1 MECPPDKILNP
12 YTNRCVKKCPDPT
25 QTRNSLFRCNP
36 AKVPCL
42 ANQYR
47 YKKTGRCRT
56 IKKKRIA
63 TLKKSSSSS
72 SSLYVTPLKK
82 SSSSSHLKKSPSP
95 LKKSSSSSHYV
106 TPLKKSSSSSH
117 YVTPLKK
124 SSSSPL
130 PDLIKYPY
138 DDEKHVLVPN
148 EKQITPTTE
157 AIIRRTPPPKPERTF
172 KSRISEFFFG
182 KKKTPTPSPLDRFSL
197 TNRIYS
203 KSSHSSHSSQEGK
216 IINDLLPEQKFDMFD
231 EVKYK
236 RDYDIFSQHFTGIE
250 KLLRLYSWFSY
261 VYGYNL
267 KKEERG
273 KIYKEYQETQNKRE
287 YLEKATDMP
296 MHFEFLST
304 WYNHFDS
311 SKNTEDF
318 IEKILDKNPCYS
330 NLYNK
335 LYRKYVDEDWEDV
348 YLYVSEPDDPD
359 CAKLK

>member
-12 YTNRCVKKCPDPT
+12 YTNRCVKKCKDPT
-25 QTRNSLFRCNP
+25 QTRNARFRCNP
-36 AKVPCL
+36 AKVPCS

-47 YKKTGRCRT
+47 HKNTGRCRT
-56 IKKKRIA
+56 IKKKRII
-63 TLKKSSSSS
+63 TLKK
-72 SSLYVTPLKK
+72 
-82 SSSSSHLKKSPSP
+82 
-95 LKKSSSSSHYV
+95 SSSSHYV
-106 TPLKKSSSSSH
+106 TPPLKKSSSSKYVTPPLKKSSSSH
-117 YVTPLKK
+117 YVTPPLKKPSSSHHVTPPPFKK
-124 SSSSPL
+124 SSPPPL
-130 PDLIKYPY
+130 PALIKYPY
-138 DDEKHVLVPN
+138 DDEEHVLVPN
-148 EKQITPTTE
+148 EKQITPTKDV
-157 AIIRRTPPPKPERTF
+157 IVRRKPEKTF
-172 KSRISEFFFG
+172 KDRVSEFFFG

-197 TNRIYS
+197 TNRVYS
-203 KSSHSSHSSQEGK
+203 KSSHSSSHYSSPTSEGK
-216 IINDLLPEQKFDMFD
+216 IINDLLPEQKFNMFD

-250 KLLRLYSWFSY
+250 KLLRLHSWFSY
-261 VYGYNL
+261 IYGYNL
-267 KKEERG
+267 KKEDRA
-273 KIYKEYQETQNKRE
+273 KIYKEYQNSENKRE
-287 YLEKATDMP
+287 YLENATDIP

-311 SKNTEDF
+311 SKNTEEF